1 MGGLGYTPRLPLLFI
16 LGRDGREGNDWKN
29 KTEEPSSDSVGTL
42 FHWINMS
49 LTRNTN
55 ATWSTSCKET
65 KRPHTG
71 WTWADSSS
79 LNSQA
84 TCLSSDE
91 ECRSQ
96 TPLKEEMECCLAII
110 IIEKE
115 HIASL
120 EVCSTS
126 PPCSHHSWCST
137 DGTEDPAP
145 NDDTR
150 SSYRWNTNLSIT
162 PPCRCKR
169 DSVMYSTRSEPT
181 CLEESFST
189 MITVTLYPLGILSC
203 RFATLHSPHA
213 STVHSC
219 F

>member
-65 KRPHTG
+65 KRPHTD

-115 HIASL
+115 HIASKSVVHL
-120 EVCSTS
+120 HLVRTIVDVVRMEQRIQRRTTIHEVAIAETQISLSRLHAVVKGTAQCIRRVLS
-126 PPCSHHSWCST
+126 PHVQR
-137 DGTEDPAP
+137 
-145 NDDTR
+145 NR
-150 SSYRWNTNLSIT
+150 SLQWSRLHCW
-162 PPCRCKR
+162 
-169 DSVMYSTRSEPT
+169 
-181 CLEESFST
+181 
-189 MITVTLYPLGILSC
+189 PLGILSC
-203 RFATLHSPHA
+203 RFATPHSPHA